1 MSSDEK
7 LQLVLEQYDI
17 DIKHTYKFGG
27 AIFLESASG
36 LFMLRQKKVS
46 ESRIF
51 FEEEL
56 KNTMLK
62 SGFSNLD
69 FCQKTK
75 NDKYVAEGIYGETYT
90 LRKWYEGNECELTE
104 QAHVINAARVL
115 GVIHNTMKGC
125 FPTLPDLD
133 KKEKKLPEGTL
144 AAREAEEAENCSQM
158 SADQILSDLIQEA
171 DINTRKV
178 SNSVP
183 DSNANSTSDA
193 IRASNIS
200 NLSVSKS
207 ASDKCYIAGDINS
220 LNIDEVIIPV
230 NDYHKWSDCPYVQP
244 PVNEIFSKRIR
255 EMKRIITYLNK
266 QKQPGNFE
274 SFLLKQ
280 LPIYIG
286 KSTEAA
292 SILDSS
298 FDKSLVEEAK
308 VNGSFFHGS
317 YTGHNIINTGN
328 LSGISP
334 LSNRFSTIYSTYVV
348 NFEKAKIGPK
358 VYDFYHFLRK
368 LGEKNNWD
376 YEFIMPCIDAYLEI
390 ATLDEREINV
400 FMAMLHFPEKFWKIV
415 NMYFNGKKNWI
426 PGKVEEKI
434 EGECERLKLK
444 EDFEKKL
451 GVYK

>member
-17 DIKHTYKFGG
+17 DIKRTYKFGG

-158 SADQILSDLIQEA
+158 SEGQLQSDLTQGS
-171 DINTRKV
+171 DINIGEASSFVT
-178 SNSVP
+178 NS
-183 DSNANSTSDA
+183 S
-193 IRASNIS
+193 
-200 NLSVSKS
+200 
-207 ASDKCYIAGDINS
+207 
-220 LNIDEVIIPV
+220 
-230 NDYHKWSDCPYVQP
+230 KWSDCPYVQP

-334 LSNRFSTIYSTYVV
+334 LSNRFSAIYSTYVV

-358 VYDFYHFLRK
+358 VYDFYHFIRK

-444 EDFEKKL
+444 EDFESKL
-451 GVYK
+451 GVGKY